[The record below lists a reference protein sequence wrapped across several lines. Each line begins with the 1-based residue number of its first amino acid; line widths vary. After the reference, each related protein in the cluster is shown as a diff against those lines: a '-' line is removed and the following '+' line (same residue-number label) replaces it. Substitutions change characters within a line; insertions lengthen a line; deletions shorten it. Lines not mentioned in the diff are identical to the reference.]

1 MAATEVEM
9 VKNVVKR
16 FSTNLDN
23 GDCDLIASSTSFA
36 HPLGYLLLKYFQD
49 LGLTQFWGQKRPAKI
64 WQNLQRSDSEDEK
77 YAASF
82 LSDFASE
89 MHFYFYWFNTLPSY
103 LASGC
108 RIGRLYLLGGSAPV
122 WPDTKI
128 KRSLIFTNV
137 SINGAKV
144 VFILK
149 ERFYK

>member
-1 MAATEVEM
+1 M

-23 GDCDLIASSTSFA
+23 GDCDLIASSTSFDSVVDVVCTSPWISFIKIFPRSRFDPILRA
-36 HPLGYLLLKYFQD
+36 K
-49 LGLTQFWGQKRPAKI
+49 FWGPAQI

-149 ERFYK
+149 ERF